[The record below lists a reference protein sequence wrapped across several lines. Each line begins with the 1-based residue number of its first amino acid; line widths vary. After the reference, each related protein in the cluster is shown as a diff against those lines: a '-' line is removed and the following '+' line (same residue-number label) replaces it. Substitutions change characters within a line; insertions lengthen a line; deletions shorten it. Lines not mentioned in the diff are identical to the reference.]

1 MNVLQC
7 HWAEITAVM
16 MKFRDTRHNLSK
28 LQNLKEKRQKPVL
41 KIHKIPIMF
50 GTELYL
56 KFLSGYDGNCYEEL
70 SFDRALLQE
79 YYFRNIT
86 YFRNMINWQVEE

>member
-70 SFDRALLQE
+70 SFDRALLQVLLQE
-79 YYFRNIT
+79 YYLL
-86 YFRNMINWQVEE
+86 QEHDKLAG